1 MTKGLRERLVGYSL
15 ATAFFLSSLNANAE
29 IIERKILHENKEYEI
44 NIDTERKEFGL
55 YPDIGEKEA
64 REMLA
69 SSLLDKLA
77 YEAEK
82 KRKEMVSKTDEFFW
96 QNPSKMQIKFS
107 ESIPSL
113 TENIS
118 EFEPYNI
125 PKTNI
130 NLWKRGNEVSLDFKL
145 DSQDYSFDWYKYNS
159 IGIFYPKGTRITR
172 KVDEAYVLGQ

>member
-64 REMLA
+64 REMRA

-77 YEAEK
+77 Y
-82 KRKEMVSKTDEFFW
+82 
-96 QNPSKMQIKFS
+96 
-107 ESIPSL
+107 
-113 TENIS
+113 
-118 EFEPYNI
+118 
-125 PKTNI
+125 
-130 NLWKRGNEVSLDFKL
+130 
-145 DSQDYSFDWYKYNS
+145 
-159 IGIFYPKGTRITR
+159 
-172 KVDEAYVLGQ
+172 